1 LPNTGSTIKH
11 STRVVGHLLG
21 GALLGAERR
30 VERGQDLR
38 ALLGVELGPHARLHA
53 ADEALGALVRER
65 GELAARRAERGEEAR
80 LRDRRE
86 RREVLV
92 RRRRREDRRELAED
106 RELGIRD
113 RLLRAAEHLGQ
124 HLDRDDEAR
133 AVREAVHRHD
143 HADHAA
149 ARVHERA
156 AAVAHARRA
165 AQDRLPPGE
174 VVQP

>member
-86 RREVLV
+86 
-92 RRRRREDRRELAED
+92 D